1 MGARLG
7 GRSPLATTLG
17 FEAALISET
26 MESRE
31 STISVSFD
39 SSYKNL
45 SSAVSIHLGWASS
58 TCIAMSEN
66 NKSEASS
73 SISGTTIALGMGVL
87 IVGAAAGNV
96 GNVISILCDN
106 EMTRRFWIDSD

>member
-17 FEAALISET
+17 FEAALIFET

-31 STISVSFD
+31 SRRFPYLSILAT
-39 SSYKNL
+39 NL

>member
-17 FEAALISET
+17 FEAALRIQ
-26 MESRE
+26 RE
-31 STISVSFD
+31 STIFVSFD